1 MKHPNT
7 EKFSLRRQF
16 LNEYNGQLMFRSVH
30 FPIHISDIVKE
41 CWFRCSKNIFQE
53 FPNNINTSEPD
64 KSKPENKKNN
74 TILEKSK
81 ADEKEC
87 TSDDTLQERFEK
99 TNKLFEESG
108 RSDGFKAVLQ
118 ALSNGTL
125 NPQNIAV
132 YLLDIGNLLSSSS
145 LKIYGIRTQH

>member
-1 MKHPNT
+1 M
-7 EKFSLRRQF
+7 R
-16 LNEYNGQLMFRSVH
+16 
-30 FPIHISDIVKE
+30 
-41 CWFRCSKNIFQE
+41 
-53 FPNNINTSEPD
+53 
-64 KSKPENKKNN
+64 KS
-74 TILEKSK
+74 
-81 ADEKEC
+81 

>member
-53 FPNNINTSEPD
+53 FPNNINASEPD

-108 RSDGFKAVLQ
+108 R
-118 ALSNGTL
+118 TL

>member
-30 FPIHISDIVKE
+30 FPIHISNIVKE

-64 KSKPENKKNN
+64 ESKLENMKNN
-74 TILEKSK
+74 LILEKSK
-81 ADEKEC
+81 ADEKSVQAMIRSKNFWKKQTKCLKSQEGVM
-87 TSDDTLQERFEK
+87 TLRLYYRHFQME
-99 TNKLFEESG
+99 
-108 RSDGFKAVLQ
+108 
-118 ALSNGTL
+118 
-125 NPQNIAV
+125 
-132 YLLDIGNLLSSSS
+132 
-145 LKIYGIRTQH
+145 H